1 MFLLVLIGFFLQT
14 YLSTRLIPPAPQH
27 VVQELNVKVLKLC
40 VCIYV
45 LRVSYVHVRV
55 RLFIAA
61 CLSKKSGSGVA
72 SKSSTV
78 ENGQEREKKKIDK
91 KGSLYKSR

>member
-1 MFLLVLIGFFLQT
+1 MISTLMVVSFIRMFLLVLIGFFLQT

-45 LRVSYVHVRV
+45 CHMYMYVYAYLLQPVYLRSRGQVLPLRVP
-55 RLFIAA
+55 L
-61 CLSKKSGSGVA
+61 
-72 SKSSTV
+72 
-78 ENGQEREKKKIDK
+78 
-91 KGSLYKSR
+91 